1 MDMILDLSNVP
12 KEYHEKFCKYIIEQI
27 KLGLEIDYK
36 SNKAKVIEDYI
47 NNNKL
52 IDWQYKD
59 QFISVYDLYRL
70 AVNNLDIK
78 VVTPNKYLI
87 KVNQYENIPNSYTNL
102 HDIISLLEYGS
113 LSVKRYGLLANI
125 FSIIADNLSDYYKRF
140 ITEI

>member
-1 MDMILDLSNVP
+1 MDMVLDLSNVP
-12 KEYHEKFCKYIIEQI
+12 REYHKKFCKYIIEQI
-27 KLGLEIDYK
+27 KLGLEFDYK
-36 SNKAKVIEDYI
+36 SNKAKRIEDYI

-52 IDWQYKD
+52 IDWQYRD

-78 VVTPNKYLI
+78 VITPDKYLI

-113 LSVKRYGLLANI
+113 LSVNRYGLLGNI